1 MNPAEFALHIRDV
14 PQSDLVR
21 VEAITDGEPDPRV
34 IYLSRTRPG
43 NEVWD
48 LGPVDITI
56 TVQATHVECLVRLK
70 PSPAAGRAA
79 A

>member
-1 MNPAEFALHIRDV
+1 MNPAEFALRIRDV

-21 VEAITDGEPDPRV
+21 VEAIIDGEPGPRV
-34 IYLSRTRPG
+34 VYLSRTRPA

-48 LGPVDITI
+48 LGTVDITV
-56 TVQATHVECLVRLK
+56 TVQATRVECVLRLK
-70 PSPAAGRAA
+70 PPPKVGLAA